1 MRWAGYVAA
10 LVLAIGAVT
19 AAAQDAASPAP
30 AAAAAAGEQKAEKLE
45 TKAAESG
52 GKPDATPAQRITKP
66 EAQAVDPTGQKPM
79 DDPLTCLARTIYWEA
94 RGEDAAGMEAIASV
108 VMNRVGK
115 QDFPDTVCGVVK
127 QGQEKHACQF
137 SWWCD
142 GKPDTVQNDQD
153 RYTIAKEV
161 ARKALNGQLTDRTKG
176 ALYFVRK
183 GAAKPDW
190 ASKYIRTAQIG
201 DQDFYKPRDGKAQ

>member
-1 MRWAGYVAA
+1 VAA
-10 LVLAIGAVT
+10 LVLAVGAVT
-19 AAAQDAASPAP
+19 AAAAQDAVPPPPVP
-30 AAAAAAGEQKAEKLE
+30 AAAAAGVEKAKVLQ

-52 GKPDATPAQRITKP
+52 GKPEATPAQRITKP
-66 EAQAVDPTGQKPM
+66 EAQAVDPHGQKPM

-94 RGEDAAGMEAIASV
+94 RGEDQAGMEAIASV

-142 GKPDTVQNDQD
+142 GKPDTVQNEED
-153 RYTIAKEV
+153 RYTIAKDV
-161 ARKALNGQLTDRTKG
+161 ARKALNGQLPDRTKG
-176 ALYFVRK
+176 ALYFVAK
-183 GAAKPDW
+183 DSAKPDW
-190 ASKYIRTAQIG
+190 ASKYVRTAQIDG
-201 DQDFYKPRDGKAQ
+201 QDFYKPRNSKAQ